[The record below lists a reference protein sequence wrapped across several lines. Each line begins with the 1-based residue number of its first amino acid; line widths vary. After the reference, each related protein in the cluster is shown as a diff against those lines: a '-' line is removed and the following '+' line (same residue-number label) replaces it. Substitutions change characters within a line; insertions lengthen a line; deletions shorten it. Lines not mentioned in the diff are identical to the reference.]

1 MGVPASFL
9 PSSAPRRGGAW
20 GSQPALAG
28 TAKPR
33 DCLPHPTST
42 SGVPGLWDFGAPHL
56 GDLNVPQ
63 SRSCN
68 QDQFEVLERHT
79 QWGLDLLDKYVK
91 FVKERAEVEQAY
103 AKQLR

>member
-1 MGVPASFL
+1 MIVHSTTPLVF
-9 PSSAPRRGGAW
+9 RV
-20 GSQPALAG
+20 AG
-28 TAKPR
+28 T
-33 DCLPHPTST
+33 S
-42 SGVPGLWDFGAPHL
+42 VPPYP
-56 GDLNVPQ
+56 GDPNVPQ

-91 FVKERAEVEQAY
+91 FVKERVEVEQSY